1 MPTHF
6 HESELLGRLQPL
18 VAGHRSGQAVVA
30 GDHGGVVVQRRG
42 HVRGIWRCMNGVY
55 GWTPAGYGEP
65 THKAADLDAAV
76 YYTTT
81 IILAA

>member
-1 MPTHF
+1 
-6 HESELLGRLQPL
+6 
-18 VAGHRSGQAVVA
+18 
-30 GDHGGVVVQRRG
+30 
-42 HVRGIWRCMNGVY
+42 MNGVY